1 MLTPTSYPV
10 QIESS
15 YYKKYLTPTRLARFN
30 TTESTDR
37 AIQSRRI
44 FGILSWQA
52 NWHDIFAKR
61 DAETFKNQNIL
72 CHKCNTSSSHIGPW
86 PGPKKPFF
94 LATAIPP
101 YPKDLQ
107 MTTAVAFV
115 KSSSHTVPHTP

>member
-10 QIESS
+10 QTESS
-15 YYKKYLTPTRLARFN
+15 YYKDL
-30 TTESTDR
+30 
-37 AIQSRRI
+37 
-44 FGILSWQA
+44 
-52 NWHDIFAKR
+52 FAKY
-61 DAETFKNQNIL
+61 FV

-94 LATAIPP
+94 LAIAIPP